1 MLACGKNVLLMTEPK
16 KIKKVYLSKTRKDE
30 TVLNYLKQ
38 NKIHYILTE
47 PTILNKMTSENH
59 QGIVIEIEDYVYA
72 SLESAFNEDFV
83 LILDHLEDPHN
94 LGAIIRSAE
103 AAGIKSIIIPKDRS
117 VSVNDTVIKISAG
130 TINNVKIIRVTNLV
144 DAIKKLQKNNFFIYG
159 ADMVGEDLRTYNFDG
174 KKALIIG
181 NEGKGISNVVA
192 KNCDVMIKIP
202 MLGEVNSLNA
212 SVAAGILVFKMGGL
226 SWSIT
231 KKKTC

>member
-1 MLACGKNVLLMTEPK
+1 
-16 KIKKVYLSKTRKDE
+16 
-30 TVLNYLKQ
+30 
-38 NKIHYILTE
+38 
-47 PTILNKMTSENH
+47 MTSENH
-59 QGIVIEIEDYVYA
+59 QGIVIEIEDYAYA
-72 SLESAFNEDFV
+72 PLESVFNEEFV

-159 ADMVGEDLRTYNFDG
+159 ADMIGEDLRTYNFDG
-174 KKALIIG
+174 KKALVIG
-181 NEGKGISNVVA
+181 NEGKGISNVVE

-212 SVAAGILVFKMGGL
+212 SVAAGILIFKMGGL
-226 SWSIT
+226 S
-231 KKKTC
+231 

>member
-72 SLESAFNEDFV
+72 PLESAFNEDFV

-144 DAIKKLQKNNFFIYG
+144 DAIKKLQKNIHHQ
-159 ADMVGEDLRTYNFDG
+159 
-174 KKALIIG
+174 
-181 NEGKGISNVVA
+181 
-192 KNCDVMIKIP
+192 
-202 MLGEVNSLNA
+202 
-212 SVAAGILVFKMGGL
+212 
-226 SWSIT
+226 
-231 KKKTC
+231 